1 MSKLLLGG
9 ILAILVVLL
18 AVMSWAVSP
27 HPPEKPKAPQKTEA
41 EMKKE
46 REEAIK
52 RQTEIMKKEAQ
63 GIPQTPPLQVSPT
76 AQQPAPN
83 MPAKPNATNK
93 GPKGM
98 EITSGW
104 MHNRK
109 SGTEGLKQLE
119 ERSKEFESKLPPVP
133 MPSPAKQ

>member
-9 ILAILVVLL
+9 ILAVLVVLL

-27 HPPEKPKAPQKTEA
+27 HPPEKPKAPKKTEA

-63 GIPQTPPLQVSPT
+63 GIPQAPPLQFSPT
-76 AQQPAPN
+76 NQPAPN
-83 MPAKPNATNK
+83 MPVKPDPKNK

-98 EITSGW
+98 DISSQW
-104 MHNRK
+104 MRNRK
-109 SGTEGLKQLE
+109 PGQEGLKELE
-119 ERSKEFESKLPPVP
+119 QRAKENPIVPPAVT
-133 MPSPAKQ
+133 MPAQAK